1 MDVRE
6 REIDMLHV
14 WMLGIKTLC
23 LSACLCIY
31 NCITLCLSEQESVSE
46 REGEIEM
53 CVWSVVCVHVC
64 VCVVRVWCACM
75 FVCVRLHLSVEHTFS
90 GVHVPFYL
98 LARQVS
104 VTICDLDLCCCV
116 HNFS

>member
-1 MDVRE
+1 MDVRERE

-53 CVWSVVCVHVC
+53 LCVWSVVCVHVC
-64 VCVVRVWCACM
+64 VCGASMVCM
-75 FVCVRLHLSVEHTFS
+75 YVCVCETSFVC
-90 GVHVPFYL
+90 
-98 LARQVS
+98 
-104 VTICDLDLCCCV
+104 
-116 HNFS
+116 